1 MEGTIEL
8 LISCSLF
15 HVAVLRFDVQK
26 LTGSGR
32 QSIQMEMWESMF
44 LRVGIFFFLELFLV
58 PDRNIFSITKRNLV
72 KMNGI
77 MNSTLLALWA
87 GVELLE
93 WERLGTHEIWGR
105 SNWQVQ
111 LPLQTLSCGGWRE
124 GEEDLRHRRK
134 GGGKEKWTWL
144 ARKRKIFWS
153 SVLPHKGKKGRRN

>member
-15 HVAVLRFDVQK
+15 HVAVLRVDVQK

-44 LRVGIFFFLELFLV
+44 LRVRIFFFLELFLV

-77 MNSTLLALWA
+77 MNSTLLAL
-87 GVELLE
+87 
-93 WERLGTHEIWGR
+93 
-105 SNWQVQ
+105 
-111 LPLQTLSCGGWRE
+111 
-124 GEEDLRHRRK
+124 
-134 GGGKEKWTWL
+134 
-144 ARKRKIFWS
+144 
-153 SVLPHKGKKGRRN
+153 